1 MRIGLS
7 SRAALITSFLALSAA
22 AGPRRAQQQPET
34 PKRLPSSQMITPTAA
49 PGSRLEILKPG
60 TPAHPD
66 RIAGDAMTTA
76 LSPDGTTLLVL
87 TSGYN
92 QWYGADGKVDRGAST
107 EWIFVFDVTGT
118 APRQSQAIPVPNAFG
133 GIVWSPSGNEFYV
146 AGGMDDSVH
155 TFGLKNGRWTE
166 TDTAIALAHKTG
178 LGINVKPLAAGIAV
192 TADGSRLVVA
202 NFENDS
208 ISVIDRDSRAV
219 SAELELRPGKTDPA
233 QHGKPGGEFPYWVCV
248 RGNSRAYVSS
258 VRDREIVVMDLGPKP
273 AIAARIAVRGEP
285 NKMTLNRAQTRL
297 YVAEDNSDTLGVID
311 TARNELLAEVNV
323 TAPAEIASQLGG
335 FSGSSP
341 NDVALSP
348 DERTA
353 YVTLGG
359 ANAVAVVHIGAEGR
373 PAEVAG
379 LIPTGWYPTD
389 VAMNRSGSAI
399 YVTSGKTLPAG
410 PNLGGCRNST
420 SSDRD
425 ALDHCHTQNQ
435 YILQLVRG
443 GLLTIPVPSATD
455 LRALTT
461 RVAENNRWGEISASN
476 AAAELMK
483 DLRGKI
489 HHAIYII
496 KENRS
501 YDEVFGD
508 LEKGNGDP
516 SLTILPEKL
525 SPNHH
530 ALARQFVTLDNIMA
544 SGEVSGD
551 GWNWSTTARATDAL
565 EKTIRV
571 NYATRG
577 LSYDFEGA
585 NRWINVGVDSSE
597 ARRQSDPKLPDDPDL
612 LPGTANYIAPD
623 GPHGEHGKGYLW
635 DAALRAGLTLRNYG
649 WYVDTT
655 RADSRPGT
663 PGYIKLIRNPY
674 EQHVEVAFPANP
686 ELVGKTD
693 TYYAGF
699 SLKLPDFWRFK
710 EWERE
715 FDAYVAANNLPSL
728 ETIRLPNDHF
738 GDFSNG
744 TDGVNTVETQMADND
759 YALGSIVEKVSH
771 SPYAKDTVIFVIE
784 DDAQNGP
791 DHVDAHRTVAF
802 VMGAYVKQGALVSSP
817 YSTVN
822 MIRTIEEVL
831 GIGRM
836 GLNDAAAAP
845 MADCFTSE
853 YKPWDYTARVPMMLR
868 ATQLPLPPVQ
878 PGSSD
883 AATHEL
889 ARPRHTAAWW
899 AAHSRGQDFNVE
911 DDLDTNRFNRTLWL
925 GLAHEGVPFPSH
937 AVTGKDLRQ
946 NREALLARF
955 GF

>member
-1 MRIGLS
+1 M
-7 SRAALITSFLALSAA
+7 
-22 AGPRRAQQQPET
+22 AGPRKGQQSSDA
-34 PKRLPSSQMITPTAA
+34 PKRLPSSQLITPTAVS
-49 PGSRLEILKPG
+49 GSRLDILKPG
-60 TPAHPD
+60 TAAHPD
-66 RIAGDAMTTA
+66 RHAGDAVTTA
-76 LSPDGTTLLVL
+76 LSPDGATLLVL

-92 QWYGADGKVDRGAST
+92 QWYGTDGKVDRAGSS
-107 EWIFVFDVTGT
+107 EWIFVFDITAS
-118 APRQSQAIPVPNAFG
+118 APRQLQAVPVANAFG
-133 GIVWSPSGNEFYV
+133 GIAWSPNGNEFYV
-146 AGGMDDSVH
+146 AGGVDDSIH
-155 TFGLKNGRWTE
+155 TFAQKNGRWTE
-166 TDTAIALAHKTG
+166 TDLPIPLGHKTG
-178 LGINVKPLAAGIAV
+178 LGINVKPMAAGIAV

-208 ISVIDRDSRAV
+208 ITIVDRASRSIA
-219 SAELELRPGKTDPA
+219 AELDLRPGKNDPA
-233 QHGKPGGEFPYWVCV
+233 QRGKAGGEFPYWVCI
-248 RGNSRAYVSS
+248 RGDSRAYVSS
-258 VRDREIVVMDLGPKP
+258 VRDREIVAVDFAQKP
-273 AIAARIAVRGEP
+273 QIIARIPVKGEP
-285 NKMTLNRAQTRL
+285 NKMVLNRAQSRL
-297 YVAEDNSDTLGVID
+297 YVADDNSDTMAVID
-311 TARNELLAEVNV
+311 TASNQLLGEMNV
-323 TAPAEIASQLGG
+323 TAPAEIVSHLGG
-335 FSGSSP
+335 FGGSSP

-353 YVTLGG
+353 YVSLGG
-359 ANAVAVVHIGAEGR
+359 ANAVSVVRLAADGK

-389 VAMNRSGSAI
+389 VVTNRSGSTI
-399 YVTSGKTLPAG
+399 YVTNGKSVPAG
-410 PNLGGCRNST
+410 PNQGACRNST

-435 YILQLVRG
+435 YILQLVRA
-443 GLLTIPVPSATD
+443 GLLTIPTPASAQ
-455 LRALTT
+455 LPALTA
-461 RVAENNRWGEISASN
+461 RVEENNRWREISASN
-476 AAAELMK
+476 SAAESMK

-516 SLTILPEKL
+516 SLTILPERL

-530 ALARQFVTLDNIMA
+530 ALARQFVTLDNVLA

-577 LSYDFEGA
+577 LSYDFEGS
-585 NRWINVGVDSSE
+585 NRWINVGVEGAE
-597 ARRQSDPKLPDDPDL
+597 ARRKSDPLLPDDPDL
-612 LPGTANYIAPD
+612 MPGTADYISPD
-623 GPHGEHGKGYLW
+623 GPKGERGQGYLW

-649 WYVDTT
+649 WFVDST
-655 RADSRPGT
+655 RADSRPT
-663 PGYIKLIRNPY
+663 AKGYIKLIRDPFA
-674 EQHVEVAFPANP
+674 QHTELAFPANP
-686 ELVGKTD
+686 ALAGRTD

-699 SLKLPDFWRFK
+699 SLRLPDYWRFK

-715 FDAYVAANNLPSL
+715 FDAYVAGNNLPSL

-738 GDFSNG
+738 GDFANG

-759 YALGSIVEKVSH
+759 YALGLIVEKVSK

-802 VMGAYVKQGALVSSP
+802 VLGAYVKQGALVSTP

-831 GIGRM
+831 GMGRM

-845 MADCFTSE
+845 MADVFAPE
-853 YKPWDYTARVPMMLR
+853 YKSWEYTPRVPVMLR
-868 ATQLPLPPVQ
+868 TTQLPLPPAQ

-883 AATHEL
+883 AAEL
-889 ARPRHTAAWW
+889 ARPRHTASWW
-899 AAHSRGQDFNVE
+899 AAHSRGQDFSVE
-911 DDLDTNRFNRTLWL
+911 DDLDTDRFNRALWL
-925 GLAHEGVPFPSH
+925 GLAPAGVLFPSH
-937 AVTGKDLRQ
+937 PVTGADMRA
-946 NREALLARF
+946 NRAALLMKY